1 MKTSISITDV
11 GTPQMPFVLR
21 GDYKESI
28 DTAASLGFDAVEMHI
43 RNPEKVN
50 VDQIKEYCQNAN
62 IKVSSIGTGLSY
74 GLDGLS
80 LMSSDEDNRRA
91 AVSRMMKYIEIA
103 KELDAVIIIGLMKG
117 LISNNGYDAC
127 IKILKESMCE
137 CLAVAEVNKVTIVFE
152 VINRYESN
160 FLTKIDETIDFVK
173 AFDSKYLKIHIDT
186 YHMNIEEPDLCESIC
201 KCKGLLGHVHIA
213 DSDRMYPGH
222 AHIPF
227 DKLFK
232 TLEEIGYDGY
242 LAVECL
248 ALPDPM
254 ECAIKCK
261 QFFEQFIMKGY

>member
-1 MKTSISITDV
+1 MKTSISIIDV

-21 GDYKESI
+21 GDYKDSI
-28 DTAASLGFDAVEMHI
+28 QTASSLGFDAVEMHI
-43 RNPEKVN
+43 RNPEKID
-50 VDQIKEYCQNAN
+50 VDQIREYCASAN

-80 LMSSDEDNRRA
+80 FMSSDEENRRT
-91 AVSRMMKYIEIA
+91 AVNRMIKYIWIA

-117 LISNNGYDAC
+117 LISEEGYDIC
-127 IKILKESMCE
+127 INRLKESLCE
-137 CLAVAEVNKVTIVFE
+137 CLAQAEINKVTIVLE

-160 FLTKIDETIDFVK
+160 FLTKIEETTCFVK
-173 AFDSKYLKIHIDT
+173 AFDSKYLKVHIDT
-186 YHMNIEEPDLCESIC
+186 YHMNIEEPDLCESIR

-232 TLEEIGYDGY
+232 TLKEIGYDRY

-248 ALPDPM
+248 ALPDPL
-254 ECAIKCK
+254 ECAKKSAVFLK
-261 QFFEQFIMKGY
+261 QFNL

>member
-1 MKTSISITDV
+1 MKTSISIIDV

-28 DTAASLGFDAVEMHI
+28 KTAASLGFDAVEMHI
-43 RNPEKVN
+43 RNPEKID
-50 VDQIKEYCQNAN
+50 VDKIKEYCASAN

-80 LMSSDEDNRRA
+80 LMSGDEENRQA

-117 LISNNGYDAC
+117 FISVDGYDAC
-127 IKILKESMCE
+127 IKILRESMCE
-137 CLAVAEVNKVTIVFE
+137 CLAVAEINKVTIVFE

-160 FLTKIDETIDFVK
+160 FLTKIDETTRFVK
-173 AFDSKYLKIHIDT
+173 EFDSEFLKVHIDT
-186 YHMNIEEPDLCESIC
+186 YHMNIEEPDLCESIR

-222 AHIPF
+222 GHIPF
-227 DKLFK
+227 DKL
-232 TLEEIGYDGY
+232 LGALREIGYDGY

-248 ALPDPM
+248 SLPDSL
-254 ECAIKCK
+254 ECAQKSIDFFK
-261 QFFEQFIMKGY
+261 QLGF